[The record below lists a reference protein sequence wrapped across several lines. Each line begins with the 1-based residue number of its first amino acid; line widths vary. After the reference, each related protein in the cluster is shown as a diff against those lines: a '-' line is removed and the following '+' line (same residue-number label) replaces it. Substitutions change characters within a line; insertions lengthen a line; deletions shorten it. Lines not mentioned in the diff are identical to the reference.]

1 MDNADLAPLVAQLV
15 HTDNEFRTRLRDA
28 LSADTLDDAKQ
39 VIRALLKFP
48 EPEPV
53 EDSCPGCG
61 RLTYDHATVLS
72 LRALVARTLTRRGNN
87 GSQCG

>member
-1 MDNADLAPLVAQLV
+1 MDNEDLRPIVAQLV

-28 LSADTLDDAKQ
+28 LAATSLEEAKQ
-39 VIRALLKFP
+39 TIRAMLKFP

-61 RLTYDHATVLS
+61 RLTYDHATVLG
-72 LRALVARTLTRRGNN
+72 LRALVARTLTRRGDN
-87 GSQCG
+87 GPQCG